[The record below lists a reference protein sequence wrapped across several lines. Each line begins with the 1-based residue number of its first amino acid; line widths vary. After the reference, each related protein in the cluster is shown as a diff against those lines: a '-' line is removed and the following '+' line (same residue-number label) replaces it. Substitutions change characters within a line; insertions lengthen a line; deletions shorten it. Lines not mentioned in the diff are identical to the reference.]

1 MKRLFLLAFICFFAV
16 ASAVAQSDSLLVR
29 KGTKVAFQDGPTL
42 SKSQLMSLLDSSDY
56 ALYAK
61 GHKKMLCSTPWF
73 IVSSLGFS
81 MVQGINNWYISGYI
95 DRAQSPLVH
104 WIEEVQRPQVHLIDQ
119 LALDEPRWIIVGVPF
134 AIALSTTIIAYK
146 MNVKGSKMIEEAC
159 DGWNSSH
166 YTQKPK
172 PEVSLSFGP
181 ANLGLTLNF

>member
-1 MKRLFLLAFICFFAV
+1 MKRLFLLAFLCFISV

-29 KGTKVAFQDGPTL
+29 KGVKVAFQDGPTL
-42 SKSQLMSLLDSSDY
+42 SKSQLESLLDSSDY

-81 MVQGINNWYISGYI
+81 MVQGINNSYISVYI
-95 DRAQSPLVH
+95 DRAQSPLVR
-104 WIEEVQRPQVHLIDQ
+104 WVEEVLRPTVRIDP
-119 LALDEPRWIIVGVPF
+119 LVFDEQRWIIVGVPF

-181 ANLGLTLNF
+181 ANLGLTLSF